1 MEWSKYFNKDI
12 LIIDTKSYL
21 SELQLSQKKNYFEIL
36 KRKEGQFE
44 KELKDLEEYVS
55 KKFISENY
63 TNLNSLILLEK
74 QKDMIMKLNR
84 YCLKLDNIKYD
95 FIIKT
100 LEYLY
105 NISNILK
112 KRIGQKDIKFLEK
125 NGIQRCSYKFCKF
138 KENCSYNYNNKK
150 NICYQDH
157 YVHNMVVCDLKQIIN
172 YLKKNK
178 DNKKLSDLSKSINTI
193 SYVINR
199 MHKELNARC
208 LYISDDNEI
217 EKEHVSK
224 KK

>member
-1 MEWSKYFNKDI
+1 
-12 LIIDTKSYL
+12 
-21 SELQLSQKKNYFEIL
+21 
-36 KRKEGQFE
+36 
-44 KELKDLEEYVS
+44 
-55 KKFISENY
+55 
-63 TNLNSLILLEK
+63 
-74 QKDMIMKLNR
+74 MKLNR
-84 YCLKLDNIKYD
+84 YCLKLDKINFE

-105 NISNILK
+105 EISLILK
-112 KRIGQKDIKFLEK
+112 NRIGQKDIKFFEK
-125 NGIQRCSYKFCKF
+125 SGIQRCSYKFCKF

-172 YLKKNK
+172 YLLKNK
-178 DNKKLSDLSKSINTI
+178 ESGKLTDLSKSINTL

-199 MHKELNARC
+199 MHKELNSRC
-208 LYISDDNEI
+208 LYISEDNEI